1 LDDLELKDDPI
12 EDQRPT
18 FHSAFPILNKKGMPW
33 DKLSSSDEENDGVDE
48 NLSTLH
54 LSDIDDVSLHLGH
67 QLLLHSQWTGRL
79 TMSIPMVG
87 IEKLIGGVYT
97 MNLTETKDGSFI
109 GTNTYDEMI
118 TQVILTCIR
127 GKNALECNFHNSDGI
142 YFNGILDLKKRI
154 LKGKCSNSDTPQGH
168 GQFELKAMER
178 E

>member
-1 LDDLELKDDPI
+1 MSDSTSKFDFLGVLDDLELKDDPI

-33 DKLSSSDEENDGVDE
+33 DQLSSSDEENDGVDE

-127 GKNALECNFHNSDGI
+127 GGS
-142 YFNGILDLKKRI
+142 
-154 LKGKCSNSDTPQGH
+154 
-168 GQFELKAMER
+168 
-178 E
+178 